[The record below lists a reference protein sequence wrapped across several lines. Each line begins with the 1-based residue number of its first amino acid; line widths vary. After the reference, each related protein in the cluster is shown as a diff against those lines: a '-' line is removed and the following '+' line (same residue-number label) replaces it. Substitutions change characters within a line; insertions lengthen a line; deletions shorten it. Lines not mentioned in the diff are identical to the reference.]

1 MNTFLISLKNAEWI
15 LQTLEIHLVNCI
27 GNSIFIKKMK
37 ALYCRPSIVISIFI
51 KKKGFLKETNSHKSK
66 NVSSL
71 KNSTLHDHVVHTE
84 QNENV
89 GCPIAGVEIY
99 S

>member
-1 MNTFLISLKNAEWI
+1 MDITNVRNTSSKLYRKFNIYQENEGFI
-15 LQTLEIHLVNCI
+15 L
-27 GNSIFIKKMK
+27 
-37 ALYCRPSIVISIFI
+37 PSINRYKYIY
-51 KKKGFLKETNSHKSK
+51 KKKGFLKETSSHKSK